1 MLQHVA
7 FYQSH
12 ASEGVHKQQEKL
24 THEDNAFSQ
33 SYEHDCC
40 PKCVLIEEKSN
51 VLNISFPLPVL
62 SRYGRPDRPK
72 PTIELF
78 G

>member
-40 PKCVLIEEKSN
+40 SKCVLIEEKSN
-51 VLNISFPLPVL
+51 V
-62 SRYGRPDRPK
+62 
-72 PTIELF
+72 
-78 G
+78 

>member
-24 THEDNAFSQ
+24 THEDNAFHKVMNMIVVQ
-33 SYEHDCC
+33 SVC
-40 PKCVLIEEKSN
+40 
-51 VLNISFPLPVL
+51 
-62 SRYGRPDRPK
+62 
-72 PTIELF
+72 
-78 G
+78 